1 LREEA
6 KELTSSETL
15 LKRSDLISRSGP
27 QTRACSRQEVILK
40 RSAPQAQREETM
52 REINVKSITE
62 KVRELCMEANTDL
75 GGDVLQAFDRAMEKE
90 ESPLGLEILKELK
103 ENARIAKE
111 ERVAMCQDTGFA
123 VIFMEL
129 GQDVHL
135 VGGDL
140 KEAIFEGVRR
150 GYRDGYLRKSIC
162 HPFTRANTGD
172 NTPAIIH
179 TEIVPGDKVKVIVA
193 PKGGGSEN
201 MSRVVMLT
209 PSDGVEGIKRFVVQR
224 VKESGSNPCPP
235 TIVGVGIGGTFEQ
248 AALLAKKSLLRSLG
262 SKNPDPEL
270 EKLESEI
277 LTEINKLG
285 IGPQGLGGRTTS
297 LAVHILMMPCHIAS
311 FPLAVNIQCHAQRHK
326 EAII

>member
-1 LREEA
+1 
-6 KELTSSETL
+6 
-15 LKRSDLISRSGP
+15 
-27 QTRACSRQEVILK
+27 
-40 RSAPQAQREETM
+40 M
-52 REINVKSITE
+52 REINVKVITE
-62 KVRELCMEANTDL
+62 RVRNLCMEANTDL
-75 GGDVLQAFDRAMEKE
+75 GQDVLQAFDKAIEKE
-90 ESPLGLEILKELK
+90 ESPLGVEILRELK

-111 ERVAMCQDTGFA
+111 ENVPICQDTGFA
-123 VIFMEL
+123 VVFVEL

-135 VGGDL
+135 VGGNL
-140 KEAIFEGVRR
+140 NHAIQEGIRQ
-150 GYRDGYLRKSIC
+150 GYKDGYLRKSIC

-179 TEIVPGDKVKVIVA
+179 AELVPGQEVKITVA

-209 PSDGVEGIKRFVVQR
+209 PSDGIEGIKRFVVQR

-248 AALLAKKSLLRSLG
+248 AALLAKKSLLRPLG
-262 SKNPDPEL
+262 SKNSDPEL
-270 EKLESEI
+270 DKLEAEV

-326 EAII
+326 EVII

>member
-1 LREEA
+1 
-6 KELTSSETL
+6 
-15 LKRSDLISRSGP
+15 
-27 QTRACSRQEVILK
+27 
-40 RSAPQAQREETM
+40 M
-52 REINVKSITE
+52 REIDVKLITE
-62 KVRELCMEANTDL
+62 KVRNLCMEANTDL
-75 GGDVLQAFDRAMEKE
+75 GEDMLQAFDRAMEKE
-90 ESPLGLEILKELK
+90 ESSMGLEILKELK

-111 ERVAMCQDTGFA
+111 EKVPICQDTGFA
-123 VIFMEL
+123 VVFVEL

-135 VGGDL
+135 IGGDL
-140 KEAIFEGVRR
+140 TEAIHEGVRQ

-179 TEIVPGDKVKVIVA
+179 TEVVPGEKVKIIVA

-201 MSRVVMLT
+201 MSRVAMLT
-209 PSDGVEGIKRFVVQR
+209 PSDGIEGIKRFVVQR

-235 TIVGVGIGGTFEQ
+235 TIVGIGIGGTFEQ
-248 AALLAKKSLLRSLG
+248 AALLAKKSLLRPLG

-285 IGPQGLGGRTTS
+285 IGPQGLGGRITS

-326 EAII
+326 EALI

>member
-1 LREEA
+1 
-6 KELTSSETL
+6 
-15 LKRSDLISRSGP
+15 
-27 QTRACSRQEVILK
+27 
-40 RSAPQAQREETM
+40 M
-52 REINVKSITE
+52 REVNVKVITE
-62 KVRELCMEANTDL
+62 KVRALCMEANTDL
-75 GGDVLQAFDRAMEKE
+75 GEDVLQSFDQAIEKE
-90 ESPLGLEILKELK
+90 ESPLGIEILKELK

-111 ERVAMCQDTGFA
+111 ERVPICQDTGFA
-123 VIFMEL
+123 VIFLEL

-135 VGGDL
+135 VGGGL
-140 KEAIFEGVRR
+140 REAIFEGVRQ
-150 GYRDGYLRKSIC
+150 GYRDGFLRKSIC

-179 TEIVPGDKVKVIVA
+179 TEIVPGEKVKITVA

-248 AALLAKKSLLRSLG
+248 AALLAKKSLLRPLG
-262 SKNPDPEL
+262 SRNPDPEL
-270 EKLESEI
+270 DKLESEI
-277 LTEINKLG
+277 LNEINLLG

-297 LAVHILMMPCHIAS
+297 LAVHVLMMPCHIAS

-326 EAII
+326 ETII

>member
-1 LREEA
+1 
-6 KELTSSETL
+6 
-15 LKRSDLISRSGP
+15 
-27 QTRACSRQEVILK
+27 
-40 RSAPQAQREETM
+40 M
-52 REINVKSITE
+52 REVHVRAITD
-62 KVRELCMEANTDL
+62 KVRALCMEANTDL
-75 GGDVLQAFDRAMEKE
+75 GEDVLQAFDRAIAKE
-90 ESPLGLEILKELK
+90 ESPLGVEILKELK

-111 ERVAMCQDTGFA
+111 ERVAICQDTGFA
-123 VIFMEL
+123 VIFLEL

-140 KEAIFEGVRR
+140 KEAVFEGVRE

-179 TEIVPGDKVKVIVA
+179 TEVVPGDEVKITVA

-248 AALLAKKSLLRSLG
+248 AALLAKKSLLRPLG
-262 SKNPDPEL
+262 SKNPDSDLDQL
-270 EKLESEI
+270 EAEI
-277 LTEINKLG
+277 LDEINKLG

-297 LAVHILMMPCHIAS
+297 LAVHIFMIPCHIAS

-326 EAII
+326 EAVI

>member
-1 LREEA
+1 
-6 KELTSSETL
+6 
-15 LKRSDLISRSGP
+15 
-27 QTRACSRQEVILK
+27 
-40 RSAPQAQREETM
+40 M
-52 REINVKSITE
+52 REINVKLITE
-62 KVRELCMEANTDL
+62 KVRDLCMKASTDL
-75 GGDVLQAFDRAMEKE
+75 GEDVLEAFDQAMQRE

-111 ERVAMCQDTGFA
+111 ESVPICQDTGFA
-123 VIFMEL
+123 VVFVEL

-135 VGGDL
+135 TGGNL
-140 KEAIFEGVRR
+140 TEAIQEGVRQ

-162 HPFTRANTGD
+162 HPFTRANTED

-179 TEIVPGDKVKVIVA
+179 TEVVPGDKVKITVA

-201 MSRVVMLT
+201 MSRVTMLT

-248 AALLAKKSLLRSLG
+248 AALLAKKSLLRPLG
-262 SKNPDPEL
+262 SKNPDPEMDR
-270 EKLESEI
+270 LESEI

-311 FPLAVNIQCHAQRHK
+311 LPLAVNIQCHAHRHK
-326 EAII
+326 EAVI